1 MRGGNL
7 TSSNREVSVA
17 NELSV
22 AAQSVMRKESSIT
35 TGSEVAEIL
44 RRGPRGAMLIASVA
58 VGMLFL
64 GWLLFYFVLFMR
76 RGYVG

>member
-1 MRGGNL
+1 M
-7 TSSNREVSVA
+7 TVSNRE
-17 NELSV
+17 
-22 AAQSVMRKESSIT
+22 SSIVSQGDAPKEPGRT
-35 TGSEVAEIL
+35 TGMEVAEIL
-44 RRGPRGAMLIASVA
+44 RRGPRGAMLIAGVT

>member
-1 MRGGNL
+1 MA
-7 TSSNREVSVA
+7 SSNHEVSVA

-22 AAQSVMRKESSIT
+22 AAQSDLPKESGIT
-35 TGSEVAEIL
+35 TGSGVAEIL
-44 RRGPRGAMLIASVA
+44 QRGPRGAMLIAGVA

>member
-1 MRGGNL
+1 MPNDHSM
-7 TSSNREVSVA
+7 TKN
-17 NELSV
+17 
-22 AAQSVMRKESSIT
+22 
-35 TGSEVAEIL
+35 SEVAEIL
-44 RRGPRGAMLIASVA
+44 RRGPRGAMLIAGVA

>member
-1 MRGGNL
+1 M
-7 TSSNREVSVA
+7 TSSNHEVSVA

-22 AAQSVMRKESSIT
+22 VSQSDMRKESSIT
-35 TGSEVAEIL
+35 TGSGVAEIL
-44 RRGPRGAMLIASVA
+44 RRGPRGAMLIASLA

>member
-1 MRGGNL
+1 MTL
-7 TSSNREVSVA
+7 SSH
-17 NELSV
+17 ELSV
-22 AAQSVMRKESSIT
+22 ASQSDMPKESGST
-35 TGSEVAEIL
+35 TGSQVAEVV
-44 RRGPRGAMLIASVA
+44 RHGPRGAMLLACVA